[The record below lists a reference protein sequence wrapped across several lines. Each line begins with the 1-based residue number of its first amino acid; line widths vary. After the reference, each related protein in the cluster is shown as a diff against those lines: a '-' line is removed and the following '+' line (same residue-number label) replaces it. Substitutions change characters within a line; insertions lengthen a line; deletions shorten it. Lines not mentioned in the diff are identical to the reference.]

1 MIEPPKWIKM
11 VSLRSALSCWW
22 HLEEFLS
29 TILDHVGSYLHYWS
43 FVYWKCVYIYTAT
56 CIHHQHPGIWYNTPL
71 WSMICVCYATCIQH
85 IFQSFF
91 FIHPLILHALVHQAR
106 ICLVNLGYN
115 FVIAMQ
121 NPLPTLTWPVLWL
134 KVHYITHVTLPSMS
148 SSVRIT
154 TFCCALRATTQCFLR
169 FGAVWGTENQRG
181 CNGQY
186 IAKSEKC
193 WAVELKPLG
202 GMWLVVEPPIS
213 KNTS

>member
-1 MIEPPKWIKM
+1 MDQNGVPPLGTVLLVTFGRIPIHNFG
-11 VSLRSALSCWW
+11 SCWFISPLLILCL
-22 HLEEFLS
+22 LE
-29 TILDHVGSYLHYWS
+29 
-43 FVYWKCVYIYTAT
+43 VYIYTAT

-121 NPLPTLTWPVLWL
+121 NPLPTLTWRVLWL
-134 KVHYITHVTLPSMS
+134 KVHHITHVTLPSMS

-154 TFCCALRATTQCFLR
+154 TFRCALRATTQCFLC
-169 FGAVWGTENQRG
+169 FGAVWGTMR
-181 CNGQY
+181 
-186 IAKSEKC
+186 KSERMQR
-193 WAVELKPLG
+193 A
-202 GMWLVVEPPIS
+202 
-213 KNTS
+213 THR